1 DSVCAA
7 TDAGIGSSDVMRL
20 AAPSLRPSRRFVGT
34 CGVSSELSVLSFM
47 EIAPS
52 LFRSMPPCSSGGCGA
67 LHCATRQ
74 KTLSKINSVA
84 PTTLRLSSTVIIMG
98 LCLCGLR
105 QGRAIISCEL
115 FNSLAG
121 QLMLNVKALPWLV
134 EIKLLIEDRLA
145 VCGV

>member
-1 DSVCAA
+1 MRPWP
-7 TDAGIGSSDVMRL
+7 SS
-20 AAPSLRPSRRFVGT
+20 
-34 CGVSSELSVLSFM
+34 
-47 EIAPS
+47 
-52 LFRSMPPCSSGGCGA
+52 GCGA

-74 KTLSKINSVA
+74 KKLSKINNVA
-84 PTTLRLSSTVIIMG
+84 PTTLRRSSTVIIMG

-134 EIKLLIEDRLA
+134 EIKLLIEDRIA
-145 VCGV
+145 VCGLFEIAVGHRTVVASPIVQDLRRHRYQVGLEQKTV